1 MRNAVQRR
9 NHKER
14 AQPLERKKWG
24 LLEKHKDYSKR
35 AADHNLK
42 KRKIKALQQ
51 KAGERNEDEFY
62 FGMVNASTSKGV
74 KRAKRG
80 EENSGGGGK
89 ALTDEVVRLMKTQ
102 DEGYLR
108 TMLQSTRKDRERVEE
123 EVLRG
128 EVGVR
133 VKVPEADDR
142 RLVFDEDGEAPAGS
156 EGMVDDG
163 LLPEM
168 DDLDG
173 FHFENEQVSEE
184 SESEPENLSKEE
196 RAARRRR
203 KHGFRV
209 KERQL
214 QGLQNREAKLSSALR
229 QVEEQRARMSGTV
242 GGVNKSGIKFK
253 ARQRK
258 R

>member
-14 AQPLERKKWG
+14 AQPLERQKWG

-35 AADHNLK
+35 AADHNQK

-51 KAGERNEDEFY
+51 KASERNEDEFY
-62 FGMVNASTSKGV
+62 FGMVNASSAGGI

-80 EENSGGGGK
+80 EDNSGGGGK
-89 ALTDEVVRLMKTQ
+89 ALRDEVVRLMKTQ

-108 TMLQSTRKDRERVEE
+108 TVLQSTRKDRERLEQDV
-123 EVLRG
+123 VNG
-128 EVGVR
+128 EVGV
-133 VKVPEADDR
+133 KTAVPEAGGK
-142 RLVFDEDGEAPAGS
+142 RLVFGEDGETPAVPAKD
-156 EGMVDDG
+156 EDMDD
-163 LLPEM
+163 LA
-168 DDLDG
+168 DLDG
-173 FHFENEQVSEE
+173 FYSDEE
-184 SESEPENLSKEE
+184 GAPGQEPEPENLSKEE

-203 KHGFRV
+203 QHALQVRQ
-209 KERQL
+209 RQL
-214 QGLQNREAKLSSALR
+214 DGLRDREEQLSAALR
-229 QVEEQRARMSGTV
+229 EVEDQRARMNGTV
-242 GGVNKSGIKFK
+242 GGVNKNGVKFK